1 MARRRKPAVDRSPY
15 LSHRSG
21 VEPITAPDGSSVRE
35 LLHPAHHA
43 IERMSV
49 AEAEVAPGQATRRH
63 RHPVAEEVYHV
74 LDGAGL
80 LELGD
85 ERIAVVPG
93 DIIRIA
99 PNQPHRIEA
108 KSETP
113 LRFLCICQPAYRDE
127 DTEFLDDEPPSNQ
140 RA

>member
-15 LSHRSG
+15 LNHRSN
-21 VEPITAPDGSSVRE
+21 VEPIHAPDGSSVRE
-35 LLHPAHHA
+35 LLHPDRHA

-49 AEAEVAPGQATRRH
+49 AEAEVAPGRSTRLH
-63 RHPVAEEVYHV
+63 RHPVAEEVYHI
-74 LDGAGL
+74 LEGAGVL
-80 LELGD
+80 QLGE
-85 ERIAVVPG
+85 ERMAVVPG

-99 PNQPHRIEA
+99 PNQSHRIEA

-127 DTEFLDDEPPSNQ
+127 DTEFLDPDDTS
-140 RA
+140 R